1 MSIFR
6 FKFLKKKHLLQ
17 VMNIWPPLMGAG
29 IRIKVKRPDL
39 KEVLVEMKQRF
50 WNTSFIDRHFGG
62 SLYTMTD
69 PFYMIMLIENLGKQY
84 KVIDKQAEI
93 KYLKAAKGKVWAKFV
108 LTDELISSIK
118 EKLKVKN
125 SSADIRLKI
134 PIESQQGVVAEVT
147 KVLFIK
153 KIHSLEGIEE

>member
-1 MSIFR
+1 
-6 FKFLKKKHLLQ
+6 
-17 VMNIWPPLMGAG
+17 
-29 IRIKVKRPDL
+29 
-39 KEVLVEMKQRF
+39 
-50 WNTSFIDRHFGG
+50 
-62 SLYTMTD
+62 
-69 PFYMIMLIENLGKQY
+69 LIENLGKQY

-108 LTDELISSIK
+108 LKDEMISSIK
-118 EKLKVKN
+118 EKLKAGKPSV
-125 SSADIRLKI
+125 DICLKI